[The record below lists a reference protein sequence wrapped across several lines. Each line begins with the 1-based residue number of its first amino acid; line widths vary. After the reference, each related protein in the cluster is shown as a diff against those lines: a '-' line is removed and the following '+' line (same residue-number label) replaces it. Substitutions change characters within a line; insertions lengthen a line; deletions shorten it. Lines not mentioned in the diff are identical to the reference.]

1 MRIEKERDQ
10 MTAFEELVCA
20 EVQKSLSIIL
30 PAVKQELREE
40 IKQELQQELVFK
52 EVNQV
57 EFNQTELAKRLGV
70 STSTIRN
77 WRKAGLESEPN
88 PSGSPVFNI
97 NKVKKWREEND
108 KRKIR

>member
-1 MRIEKERDQ
+1 MRSEKRGDQ
-10 MTAFEELVCA
+10 VTAFEELVSE
-20 EVQKSLSIIL
+20 EVQRNLAILL
-30 PAVKQELREE
+30 PAVKEELRKE
-40 IKQELQQELVFK
+40 IKEELQQELVFK

-57 EFNQTELAKRLGV
+57 ELNQTDLAKRLGV

-88 PSGSPVFNI
+88 PSGSPIFNI

>member
-1 MRIEKERDQ
+1 
-10 MTAFEELVCA
+10 MTAFEELVSA
-20 EVQKSLSIIL
+20 EVQKNLSIIL
-30 PAVKQELREE
+30 SAVKQELREE

>member
-1 MRIEKERDQ
+1 
-10 MTAFEELVCA
+10 MTAFEELVSA

-30 PAVKQELREE
+30 PAVKRELRDQ

-57 EFNQTELAKRLGV
+57 EFNQTDLAKRLGV

-108 KRKIR
+108 KRKIQ

>member
-1 MRIEKERDQ
+1 
-10 MTAFEELVCA
+10 MTAFEELVSA
-20 EVQKSLSIIL
+20 EVQKSLSFIL